1 MTNLQEVG
9 AAFKHYRGKRKHVH
23 YPKDLWDR
31 AVMLSETYPKTL
43 IAETLSISFSSLK
56 RHIKLRENS
65 SLTEDAPFLE
75 IQSTSSLRVCISLK
89 SSMISSIDLTG
100 GTKEITQIILALHNG
115 DVS

>member
-1 MTNLQEVG
+1 MATLQEVG
-9 AAFKHYRGKRKHVH
+9 AAFKNYRGKRKHVH
-23 YPKDLWDR
+23 YPEDLWDQ
-31 AVMLSETYPKTL
+31 AVLLAETYPKNL
-43 IAETLSISFSSLK
+43 IAETLNISFSSLK

-100 GTKEITQIILALHNG
+100 GTEEITQVIIALHNG
-115 DVS
+115 DFS